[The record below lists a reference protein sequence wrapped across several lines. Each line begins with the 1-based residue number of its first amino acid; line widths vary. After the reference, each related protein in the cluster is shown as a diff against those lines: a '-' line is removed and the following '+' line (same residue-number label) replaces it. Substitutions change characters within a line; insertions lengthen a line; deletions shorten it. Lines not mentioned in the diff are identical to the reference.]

1 VVNELV
7 RSERERDI
15 AVVTIENPPVNAL
28 SPGVPEGLKAAVQQA
43 NADAEVRAIV
53 VIGAGRT
60 FIAGADVNEFGKAT
74 AGQYLASLRDAV
86 LAVED
91 SAKPVVMAIHGSA
104 FGGGLEIAMAGHYR
118 LIAPGAQV
126 GQPEVKLGLIPGA
139 GGTQRLPR
147 LAGVAKA
154 LEMCAFGT
162 PVTAQEALGSG
173 IVDRIVEGDLRSEA
187 IAFAREV
194 AGKPILRT
202 RDLNEKLA
210 SADPAI
216 FPATR
221 DQARKKLRGQ
231 TAPMAAIA
239 AVEASTRL
247 PFTDGLRF
255 EAELFDECLRSPQS
269 KALIYAFFAERA
281 AAKIPGLAS
290 GTPVYEIQRA
300 GIIGAGTMGGGI
312 AMAFA
317 NAGIPVAIR
326 EISQDALD
334 RGIGHIRRNYA
345 GAVKSG
351 RMTEEAAQ
359 RRLALI
365 IPQLTLAGFD
375 QADIIV
381 EAVFENLAV
390 KQQVFREIDSVAK
403 PGCVLATNT
412 SALDIDQIAAATKR
426 PEMVVGL
433 HFFSPANIMRLV
445 ELVRGK
451 ATRSEVTA
459 TAAALTKR
467 LGKIGVIAGNCP
479 GFIGNRMI
487 NVYGREAQFL
497 VEEGATVEDVNQALF
512 DFGMAMGPLA
522 MYDLVGNDVMR
533 DIAAAVGAAPE
544 AGASHLRQPLVLP
557 ELCGLGRLGQKT
569 GKGWLRYDE
578 NRRASAD
585 PEVAALI
592 ESTARAGGIQ
602 RRVISKDEIVDRCT
616 LALVN
621 EGARILEEGM
631 ALRASDID
639 VVYLTGYGFPAWRG
653 GPMFYADTA
662 GLQRAVARIEEFER
676 HHGAALWT
684 PAPLL
689 RRLTE
694 EGKTFTQAVP

>member
-1 VVNELV
+1 VNQSV
-7 RSERERDI
+7 RSERERDV
-15 AVVTIENPPVNAL
+15 AVVTVENPPVNAL
-28 SPGVPEGLKAAVQQA
+28 SPGVPEGLKAAVEQA
-43 NADAEVRAIV
+43 NADAEIRAIV

-74 AGQYLASLRDAV
+74 ASQYLASLREAAW
-86 LAVED
+86 AVED
-91 SAKPVVMAIHGSA
+91 SAKPVVMAIHGTA
-104 FGGGLEIAMAGHYR
+104 LGGGLEIAMAGHYR
-118 LIAPGAQV
+118 VIAPAAQA
-126 GQPEVKLGLIPGA
+126 GQPEIKLGLIPGA

-154 LEMCAFGT
+154 VEMCTFGA
-162 PVTAQEALGSG
+162 PVTAQEALASG
-173 IVDRIVEGDLRSEA
+173 IVDRIVEGDLRSGA

-194 AGKPILRT
+194 ANHPISRT
-202 RDLNEKLA
+202 RDRNGKLA
-210 SADPAI
+210 NADPAI
-216 FPATR
+216 FQATR
-221 DQARKKLRGQ
+221 DQAHKKMRGQ
-231 TAPMAAIA
+231 TAPLAAIA
-239 AVEASTRL
+239 AVEAATKL
-247 PFTDGLRF
+247 PFADGLTR
-255 EAELFDECLRSPQS
+255 EAELFEECLRSPQS

-281 AAKIPGLAS
+281 ASKIPGLAS
-290 GTPVYEIQRA
+290 DTPVYEIRRA

-317 NAGIPVAIR
+317 NAGIPVAVKDS
-326 EISQDALD
+326 SQEALD
-334 RGIGHIRRNYA
+334 RGMGNIRRNYA
-345 GAVKSG
+345 GAAKSG
-351 RMTEEAAQ
+351 RMTEKAAEQ
-359 RRLALI
+359 RLALI
-365 IPQLTLAGFD
+365 TPQLTWTGFD

-381 EAVFENLAV
+381 EAVFENLTV

-412 SALDIDQIAAATKR
+412 SALNIDQIAAATRR

-451 ATRSEVTA
+451 ATRPEVTA
-459 TAAALTKR
+459 TSAALTKK

-487 NVYGREAQFL
+487 DVYGREAQFL
-497 VEEGATVEDVNQALF
+497 VEEGAAVEDVNQALV

-533 DIAAAVGAAPE
+533 DIAAALGAAP
-544 AGASHLRQPLVLP
+544 GSSHVRQPLVLP
-557 ELCGLGRLGQKT
+557 QLCALGRLGQKT

-578 NRRASAD
+578 SRRASAD

-592 ESTARAGGIQ
+592 ESTARAAGIQ
-602 RRVISKDEIVDRCT
+602 RRAIPKDEIVDRCI

-653 GPMFYADTA
+653 GPMFYASQI
-662 GLQRAVARIEEFER
+662 GLQRVVARIEEFEQR
-676 HHGAALWT
+676 QGAALWT

-689 RRLTE
+689 RRLAE
-694 EGKTFTQAVP
+694 EGKTFTQTQS